1 MSIKV
6 KISIA
11 VASVIAIGIL
21 PFTGGFWGGLW
32 NEMSKPSKYICV
44 KSHNEQAYVYSPGID
59 PMTGNMKS
67 TWHWE
72 TRSVC
77 DKEILNPERIKW
89 DEEHK

>member
-11 VASVIAIGIL
+11 VAVVIAIGIL
-21 PFTGGFWGGLW
+21 PFTGGFWSGLW
-32 NEMSKPSKYICV
+32 KEMSKPSKYICTQG
-44 KSHNEQAYVYSPGID
+44 HEEEHMEYVYVGSD
-59 PMTGNMKS
+59 SNGNPKYM
-67 TWHWE
+67 WMM
-72 TRSVC
+72 RSHFVC